1 MTIDFTDWATEIL
14 QRTHAAAR
22 RLNPDV
28 NIRLHRSGGGLEFS
42 LTDER
47 HEGDAHVARS
57 GFELWVEPGL
67 EGTVDVVEPHDRL
80 ILRPPEDRAR
90 SAKSH

>member
-1 MTIDFTDWATEIL
+1 MTIEFTDWATEIL

-22 RLNPDV
+22 RLNPDATV
-28 NIRLHRSGGGLEFS
+28 RLHHRGDGVVFS

-47 HEGDAHVARS
+47 HEGDAHVAEN

-67 EGTVDVVEPHDRL
+67 EGTVDDVEPHDRL
-80 ILRPPEDRAR
+80 ILRPPGDPAR
-90 SAKSH
+90 SVKAH